1 MGESAAGQHLGRHLP
16 QRAIDRDVLPTHIPN
31 RGDPSDPQQ
40 AAPQEVLLDAVQ
52 RASKVLS
59 RVLAAPAIEEYR
71 CGHAGLAGL
80 GIPEGERPFG
90 EAVPFLR
97 GERAR
102 RHRTTARRA
111 APTLFRKRFVAGSD
125 RPAPAARPAPGHDY
139 TSASFRSSHTGMP
152 SPVQMRRSVFRV
164 RLISP
169 RSSAL

>member
-97 GERAR
+97 GEL
-102 RHRTTARRA
+102 
-111 APTLFRKRFVAGSD
+111 APLHALELHGQD
-125 RPAPAARPAPGHDY
+125 LRPLGDPE
-139 TSASFRSSHTGMP
+139 
-152 SPVQMRRSVFRV
+152 RV
-164 RLISP
+164 RHHAPQTTFP
-169 RSSAL
+169 RWATLNGHGATWSTGPPW